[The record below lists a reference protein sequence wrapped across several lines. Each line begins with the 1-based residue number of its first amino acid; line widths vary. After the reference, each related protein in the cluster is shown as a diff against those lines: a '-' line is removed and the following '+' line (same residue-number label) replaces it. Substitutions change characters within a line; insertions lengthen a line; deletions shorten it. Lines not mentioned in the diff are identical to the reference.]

1 MPQIIKTRTIVYKIL
16 GVALDAFVYN
26 EAVRRVRNKMKRK
39 CNKCFSCNKYFVDEE
54 KISVIF
60 TSKGNRVVCREC
72 GIRFKNELNNSD
84 DI

>member
-1 MPQIIKTRTIVYKIL
+1 MPQIIRTRTIVYKIL

-39 CNKCFSCNKYFVDEE
+39 CNKCFSCNKNFADEE

-72 GIRFKNELNNSD
+72 AIRFKNELNNSD